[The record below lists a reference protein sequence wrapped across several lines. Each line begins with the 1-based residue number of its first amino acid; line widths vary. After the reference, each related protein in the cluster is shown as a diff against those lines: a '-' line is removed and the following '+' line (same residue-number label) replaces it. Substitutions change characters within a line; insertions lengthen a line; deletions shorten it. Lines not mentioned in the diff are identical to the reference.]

1 MESRNRSREYENTIA
16 QLRQQIKEQ
25 EDRISEL
32 LSSEFDSMVAVKIML
47 ETQANWP
54 GGGVVDEW
62 DQDIAAKA
70 EQVRVV
76 YTGFGG
82 LVSAGCEQ
90 RGLASGLSEGNARTD
105 GGVKND

>member
-47 ETQANWP
+47 ETQAN
-54 GGGVVDEW
+54 
-62 DQDIAAKA
+62 
-70 EQVRVV
+70 
-76 YTGFGG
+76 
-82 LVSAGCEQ
+82 
-90 RGLASGLSEGNARTD
+90 
-105 GGVKND
+105 